1 MKLEEKAM
9 SQEFSMTN
17 FFREAKE
24 LFKVSSA
31 LAIMS
36 LAAPVLAGSMSMTE
50 QAKQIVKEASAPLS
64 NGADARAIYVGQ
76 KLAGRSIFYISAGLS
91 FEFSQEVLKGVED
104 ASNKLGMRIITADA
118 PDSSQ
123 ASASIDR
130 AISRHASAIVLQGID
145 PYTVQAAITDAKKAG
160 IPVVSTAAIPAGPIP
175 KNIADAGLSANVN
188 ISIVDTGK
196 ITAAYIAA
204 NGRPDAQVALISCST
219 FESDS
224 VFAKEFTK
232 ELKRLCPECQVI
244 QKDSPLPQWQTTL
257 PSLVRTLVTVNPK
270 MSYVVASVDS
280 MVPSIKPAI
289 IAVGA
294 GDRIKIV
301 SSNASLPDMQAIALK
316 TDTEVA
322 NLGASNERMGWAT
335 VDQVARLLIGQ
346 PAIDNVEPQR
356 LFTIDNIGTVNLTK
370 PAATWYGFDFQSY
383 YLKLWGLK
391 S

>member
-1 MKLEEKAM
+1 MNRER
-9 SQEFSMTN
+9 SMTN
-17 FFREAKE
+17 FFLKAKA

-36 LAAPVLAGSMSMTE
+36 LAAPVLAGNTSLTE

-64 NGADARAIYVGQ
+64 NGADASAINVGQ
-76 KLAGRSIFYISAGLS
+76 KLAGKSIFYISVGLS

-104 ASNKLGMRIITADA
+104 ASNKLGMKVITADA

-123 ASASIDR
+123 ASAAIDR
-130 AISRHASAIVLQGID
+130 AISRQASAIVLQGID
-145 PYTVQAAITDAKKAG
+145 PYTVQAAIADAKKAG

-175 KNIADAGLSANVN
+175 KDIADAGLSANVN

-196 ITAAYIAA
+196 IIAAYIAA
-204 NGRPDAQVALISCST
+204 HAGPDAQVALISCST

-232 ELKRLCPECQVI
+232 ELTRLCPNCKVVP
-244 QKDSPLPQWQTTL
+244 KDSPLPQWQTTL

-270 MSYVVASVDS
+270 TSYVVASVDS

-316 TDTEVA
+316 TDPEVA

-335 VDQVARLLIGQ
+335 VDQVTRLLTGR
-346 PAIDNVEPQR
+346 PAINNVEPQR
-356 LFTIDNIGTVNLTK
+356 LFTVDNIGGVNLSK